1 MYNNEV
7 TYAPHWNTPENKA
20 ALEKLESK
28 YFDKSEAYPDCPV
41 SWAPEVLEL
50 MDKLE
55 KELGFLHNTSTL
67 RGYYVQGTLIDWFIT
82 NPWINLFSAI
92 KYNVFTDDKI
102 PILKRVKRIVSSFL
116 HPIKY
121 GIKATKVL
129 YINPLLNKI
138 EKPKIRLGQIKEKYG
153 ELRCYFDTAEAYQEY
168 VDQEVRKT
176 ELKLAL
182 KGVYY
187 PIESFYNSSIGY
199 SVGTEYN
206 PDTISTTVDQDG
218 TISVSKTT
226 YRKLMKDLGLNL
238 DEIKQKYEI
247 RYIKE
252 KTDVAE

>member
-28 YFDKSEAYPDCPV
+28 YFDKSEACPDCPV

-50 MDKLE
+50 MDKLD

-67 RGYYVQGTLIDWFIT
+67 RGYYVQGTPIDWFIT
-82 NPWINLFSAI
+82 NPWTNLFSSLKHHLFI
-92 KYNVFTDDKI
+92 EDKA
-102 PILKRVKRIVSSFL
+102 PIVKRITRIVGSFL
-116 HPIKY
+116 HPIQY
-121 GIKATKVL
+121 GIKATKVC
-129 YINPLLNKI
+129 YINPLRNKL
-138 EKPKIRLGQIKEKYG
+138 EKRKIRLGQIKEKYG
-153 ELRCYFDTAEAYQEY
+153 ELTCYFDTAEAYQEY

-182 KGVYY
+182 KGAYY

-199 SVGTEYN
+199 SVGTQYN
-206 PDTISTTVDQDG
+206 PDTISITQNVDG

-226 YRKLMKDLGLNL
+226 YRKLMKDLGLDL
-238 DEIKQKYEI
+238 DEIKQKHFI
-247 RYIKE
+247 RYLKD